1 MDFEEGMLPPSHP
14 SGPQVSEGNSAGVGQ
29 LFCFSI
35 GLSLRVQAMAQV
47 ILVGALADALVDRER
62 ARGLPLSVFAH
73 VWENL
78 SLASPPTAMGA
89 SLRW

>member
-1 MDFEEGMLPPSHP
+1 
-14 SGPQVSEGNSAGVGQ
+14 
-29 LFCFSI
+29 
-35 GLSLRVQAMAQV
+35 MAQV